1 MDARFAPAGPGPQP
15 YGRTP
20 HGASAADPGRQVAQ
34 RGRDGIDGLAH
45 VHYAQVDDM
54 TLPRPKR
61 LSGDAILMAAS
72 IIAILVAIAV
82 GRYGVETMLP
92 LSAILAFAISV
103 ASPMRGL
110 AWTAIRV
117 AFGSLA
123 AVELTHAAHR
133 LTPFETPWVVEGW
146 LLATDVPYYGFTV
159 MLAVGLL
166 TLPHLRTPRWS
177 LLVVPFLLFAVYLF
191 ARDANTN
198 VFYFFPILEL
208 ILLAL
213 SLPALEGFL
222 RGPASPGRVLLTSG
236 LAVRALASFDYVWT
250 LNATEFL
257 HFVYLSFLVGNL
269 LLAVALW
276 LEVNELRVQV
286 VIPSVATLF
295 GFQVVLGSH
304 VLVQVDAMGRMGSN
318 LALSIILYTQVLAVL
333 ALVLGGPRHPPRT
346 GLRRH
351 TTPDHRAETLE
362 PSTAAAWQPQSGEG
376 LLPAIDRWVGAHA
389 GGDLHVALIEVRW
402 MERIRE
408 LYGRPTGTH
417 VLEVSGQAVA
427 AALPMSAL
435 VTAWDDSS
443 ILALW
448 PARGG
453 NANKRLQDAA
463 RKAAQATP
471 DPLPRALELRFAFES
486 AAVPS
491 NPADVHRWIGRLDA
505 KLGLMGREAVAVAT
519 EPASEPVGRGT

>member
-1 MDARFAPAGPGPQP
+1 
-15 YGRTP
+15 
-20 HGASAADPGRQVAQ
+20 
-34 RGRDGIDGLAH
+34 
-45 VHYAQVDDM
+45 M

-61 LSGDAILMAAS
+61 LSGDAVLMAAS
-72 IIAILVAIAV
+72 MVTILVAIAV

-92 LSAILAFAISV
+92 LSAVVAFAITV

-110 AWTAIRV
+110 AWIAIRV

-123 AVELTHAAHR
+123 AVELIHAAHR
-133 LTPFETPWVVEGW
+133 LTPFETPWIVEGW
-146 LLATDVPYYGFTV
+146 LLATDIPYYGFTV

-177 LLVVPFLLFAVYLF
+177 LLVIPFLLFAVYLF

-250 LNATEFL
+250 LNATEYL

-276 LEVNELRVQV
+276 LEANELRVQV

-333 ALVLGGPRHPPRT
+333 ALVLGGPRHPAGTGRPR
-346 GLRRH
+346 RVA
-351 TTPDHRAETLE
+351 PDPHAETLE
-362 PSTAAAWQPQSGEG
+362 LAADTAWQPHSGEG
-376 LLPAIDRWVGAHA
+376 LVPAIDRWVAAHA
-389 GGDLHVALIEVRW
+389 GGELHVALIEVRW

-408 LYGRPTGTH
+408 LYGLPTGTH
-417 VLEVSGQAVA
+417 VLEASRQAVT
-427 AALPMSAL
+427 AALPPSAL

-453 NANKRLQDAA
+453 NASKRLQDAA

-471 DPLPRALELRFAFES
+471 DPLPRALELRSAHES

-491 NPADVHRWIGRLDA
+491 DPADVHRWVGRLDA
-505 KLGLMGREAVAVAT
+505 KLGLMPQDAAAVQP
-519 EPASEPVGRGT
+519 EPTREPVGRRT